1 MGRIPADEKPM
12 RTMNNIGIKERRVG
26 TVTIL
31 DMDGNARV
39 GLKFGGRSVSL
50 QQAVQCL
57 LGRGQNQI
65 LLNLSGVRFIDETG
79 FADLISSHIA
89 LIENGGEIKLLNL
102 TQILRQSMVN
112 GKLLRFFDVYENEPE
127 AIDSFKACA
136 AGNSQEGR
144 FPDTT
149 RLEGA

>member
-1 MGRIPADEKPM
+1 MSTIPGDKKPM

-26 TVTIL
+26 DVTIL

-50 QQAVQCL
+50 QQAVECL

-65 LLNLSGVRFIDETG
+65 LLNFSGVSFINEAG

-89 LIENGGEIKLLNL
+89 LIENGGEIRLFNL
-102 TQILRQSMVN
+102 TEILRQLMVN
-112 GKLLRFFDVYENEPE
+112 GKVLRFFDVYESEPE
-127 AIDSFKACA
+127 AIDSFKGCA
-136 AGNSQEGR
+136 VASSQEGG
-144 FPDTT
+144 FLETT
-149 RLEGA
+149 RIEGG